1 MTVNLRRV
9 TAAVLVVYL
18 ALTCYTAY
26 VLLSKNCFF
35 KSGDGGRRKSAP
47 LTGSKDGGEWNPW
60 GEELNRSNLS
70 RSAHTIEIWGK
81 AAVGLYLWEHIFSG
95 RLEPKGDGAWS
106 YGFKKVANLKFK
118 FRTGP
123 WIVPSTVPPLTTHAV
138 LVLNGREPAKVAAA
152 KSWLDALG
160 TLRHLRG
167 VAVVLL
173 GSEECSGNAWLRP
186 YLKSQG
192 GRVLAAFIVY
202 DTPMVDDVEVF
213 QWPLG
218 VATYR
223 GFPRAQPGEPEW
235 QQQQRPYPCNFVGT
249 VYPGSSREELLR
261 VLGDRG
267 APCYLST
274 RNEWRPLETQSSLES
289 YLLALKLSD
298 VTLNPAGKNPEC
310 YRIYE
315 ALQFGSLPV
324 VEDRTLAPGCAPADA
339 ANGSFRL
346 LKRHHAPLVY
356 VKNWTQEAM
365 PLIER
370 ELAMKPQERVERRRN
385 LTAWYTAFKRAMR
398 DRFVHVLTDKFFG
411 KEEQEEEAAGT

>member
-1 MTVNLRRV
+1 MTINLRRV

-35 KSGDGGRRKSAP
+35 KTGDGGRKKSSL
-47 LTGSKDGGEWNPW
+47 LTGSKDAAEWNPW

-70 RSAHTIEIWGK
+70 RSVHTIEIWGK
-81 AAVGLYLWEHIFSG
+81 AAIGLYLWEHIFNG

-106 YGFKKVANLKFK
+106 YGFKKVGNLKFK

-123 WIVPSTVPPLTTHAV
+123 WIVPSTVPPDTKHVV
-138 LVLNGREPAKVAAA
+138 LVLNGREPSKVAAA
-152 KSWLDALG
+152 KSWLDALD

-173 GSEECSGNAWLRP
+173 GSEACSGNAWLRP

-192 GRVLAAFIVY
+192 GRVSAAFIVY

-223 GFPRAQPGEPEW
+223 GFPKAKPGESE
-235 QQQQRPYPCNFVGT
+235 QQQRPYPCNFVGT

-274 RNEWRPLETQSSLES
+274 RNEWRPLETKSSLES

-298 VTLNPAGKNPEC
+298 VTLNPVGKNPEC

-315 ALQFGSLPV
+315 ALEFGSLPV
-324 VEDRTLAPGCAPADA
+324 VEDRTLSAGCAPADD
-339 ANGSFRL
+339 ANGTFRL
-346 LKRHHAPLVY
+346 LKKHKAPLVY
-356 VKNWTQEAM
+356 VKNWTQEVM

-370 ELAMKPQERVERRRN
+370 EVAMRPQERLDRRRA
-385 LTAWYTAFKRAMR
+385 LLAWYAAFKRAMR
-398 DRFVHVLTDKFFG
+398 DRFVHVLTNKFFS
-411 KEEQEEEAAGT
+411 EEEEEAAGGT